1 MFQLSG
7 DGSDLVVNPHLHDG
21 GSVFSR
27 EVAIAMSRGKT
38 IPEGQI
44 LHLVI
49 ETANPGANRSQR
61 HLIGDTATVEAA

>member
-1 MFQLSG
+1 
-7 DGSDLVVNPHLHDG
+7 
-21 GSVFSR
+21 
-27 EVAIAMSRGKT
+27 MSRGKT

-49 ETANPGANRSQR
+49 ETANPSANSQR

>member
-7 DGSDLVVNPHLHDG
+7 DGSDLVVNPHLHYG

-49 ETANPGANRSQR
+49 ETANPSANSQR

>member
-7 DGSDLVVNPHLHDG
+7 DSSDLVVNPHLDDG
-21 GSVFSR
+21 SSVFSR
-27 EVAIAMSRGKT
+27 EVAIAVSRGKT

-49 ETANPGANRSQR
+49 ETANPGANNQR
-61 HLIGDTATVEAA
+61 HLIGDTASVEAA

>member
-27 EVAIAMSRGKT
+27 EVAIAVSRGKT

-44 LHLVI
+44 LHL
-49 ETANPGANRSQR
+49 ANPGANSQR